1 MTAFRITSE
10 RYHGRVAIVTG
21 GTTGIGRGIVE
32 RLVYE
37 GASVVTCARHAPEQ
51 PLPNGATFIAAD
63 ITDEATVASVIET
76 TVDRY
81 GRIDVVVAN
90 AGGANVG
97 PWPDEP
103 VEQWRE
109 LIDINLHGTMLTCRT
124 AWPHLVSTK
133 GNIVVISSL
142 SAWMG
147 VGAHEMERMG
157 GFQPSAAYQA
167 SKAGIEGLA
176 KHLAGRGGEHGLRVN
191 VVRPG
196 RILTE
201 KWQGFLG
208 EDGLFWPHYRDIQLL
223 KRHGRAEDVAAAVAF
238 LASDEAAFITAA
250 VLDVDGGAVA
260 KL

>member
-1 MTAFRITSE
+1 VTAFGIE
-10 RYHGRVAIVTG
+10 RYRGRVAIVTG
-21 GTTGIGRGIVE
+21 GTTGIGRGILE
-32 RLVYE
+32 RLVSE
-37 GASVVTCARHAPEQ
+37 GASVVTCARSAPES
-51 PLPNGATFIAAD
+51 PLPDGATFVAAD
-63 ITDEATVASVIET
+63 ITDEASVSGIIDAA
-76 TVDRY
+76 VDRY
-81 GRIDVVVAN
+81 GRLDVVVAN
-90 AGGANVG
+90 AGGANIG

-103 VEQWRE
+103 VQQWRE
-109 LIDINLHGTMLTCRT
+109 LIEINLHGTMLTCRT
-124 AWPHLVSTK
+124 AWPHLVPAK

-147 VGAHEMERMG
+147 VGAHEMEQMG

-176 KHLAGRGGEHGLRVN
+176 KHLAGRGGEHGVRVN

-196 RILTE
+196 RILTD
-201 KWQGFLG
+201 KWQGLLG
-208 EDGLFWPHYRDIQLL
+208 EDGLFWSHYQNIQLL

-238 LASDEAAFITAA
+238 LASDEAAFITGA

>member
-1 MTAFRITSE
+1 VNE
-10 RYHGRVAIVTG
+10 RYRGRVAIVTG

-32 RLVYE
+32 RLVGE
-37 GASVVTCARHAPEQ
+37 GASVVTCARNAPESA
-51 PLPNGATFIAAD
+51 LPEGASFIVAD
-63 ITDEATVASVIET
+63 ITDEASVSEVIDATVE
-76 TVDRY
+76 RY

-90 AGGANVG
+90 AGGANIG

-103 VEQWRE
+103 FEQWRE
-109 LIDINLHGTMLTCRT
+109 LIDINLHGTMLTCRE
-124 AWPHLVSTK
+124 AWPHLVSAK

-147 VGAHEMERMG
+147 VGAHEMQQMD

-176 KHLAGRGGEHGLRVN
+176 VHLAGRGGEHGLQVN

-196 RILTE
+196 RILTD
-201 KWQGFLG
+201 KWEGLLG
-208 EDGLFWPHYRDIQLL
+208 EDGLFWPHYKNIQLL
-223 KRHGRAEDVAAAVAF
+223 KRHGRVEDVAAAVAF

>member
-1 MTAFRITSE
+1 MAD
-10 RYHGRVAIVTG
+10 RYRGRVAVVTG
-21 GTTGIGRGIVE
+21 GTTGIGRSIVE
-32 RLVYE
+32 RLVGE
-37 GASVVTCARHAPEQ
+37 GASVLTCARHAPEST
-51 PLPNGATFIAAD
+51 LPDGATFIAAD
-63 ITDEATVASVIET
+63 ITDEASVSAVIEAAL
-76 TVDRY
+76 DRY
-81 GRIDVVVAN
+81 GHLDVLVAN
-90 AGGANVG
+90 AGGANIG

-103 VEQWRE
+103 FEQWRE

-147 VGAHEMERMG
+147 VGAHEMEQMG

-167 SKAGIEGLA
+167 GKAGIEGLA

-196 RILTE
+196 RILTD
-201 KWQGFLG
+201 KWEGVLG
-208 EDGLFWPHYRDIQLL
+208 EDGLFWSHYKNIQLL
-223 KRHGRAEDVAAAVAF
+223 QRHGRAEDVAAAVAF

-250 VLDVDGGAVA
+250 VLDVNGGAVA

>member
-1 MTAFRITSE
+1 
-10 RYHGRVAIVTG
+10 
-21 GTTGIGRGIVE
+21 
-32 RLVYE
+32 
-37 GASVVTCARHAPEQ
+37 
-51 PLPNGATFIAAD
+51 LPDGATFIAAD
-63 ITDEATVASVIET
+63 TSDEATISGVIDAAM
-76 TVDRY
+76 DRH
-81 GRIDVVVAN
+81 GRLDVVVAN
-90 AGGANVG
+90 AGGANIG

-109 LIDINLHGTMLTCRT
+109 LIDINLHGTMLTCRA
-124 AWPHLVSTK
+124 AWSHLVSAK
-133 GNIVVISSL
+133 GNIVIIWSL

-147 VGAHEMERMG
+147 VGAHEMGRMG

-167 SKAGIEGLA
+167 SKAGIEALA

-196 RILTE
+196 RILTD
-201 KWQGFLG
+201 KWLDFLG
-208 EDGLFWPHYRDIQLL
+208 EDGLFWSHDQNIQLL
-223 KRHGRAEDVAAAVAF
+223 KRHGRVEDIAAAVAF